1 MKFNWKVVLLFVLIL
16 ALIVPVYS
24 KAVETGKELPK
35 SPELQDD
42 KSSTLKNVNTP
53 KNLKASPL
61 TIPANSTIADLFPDE
76 GMAKTVANQLGRTEN
91 NNFQTPTKTD
101 WKVDDVVTEVELN
114 KMWYLTSVATIGSIE
129 GIQYL
134 PNLYNVQLQFDD
146 QCKDLSPF
154 LKAPNGY
161 PQLYRL
167 NINNGN
173 ISDISPLTELSAP
186 TLKYIDLAGNNISD
200 LSLFKKLPN
209 KLPSLEEISVERN
222 NISDVSPL
230 ADFASTKIKVFDLD
244 DNHIT
249 DLSSLTNNK
258 MPNLQR
264 LYVRSQSFYVETPVV
279 TSSKYEFSLQPSVF
293 GITKPVK
300 ITATN
305 PKATIDPITSKIT
318 YSAEVMAKR
327 PKYSSNR
334 VSGVSGVTYSWDEDI
349 PFNGSNNLVEYNGT
363 FYKPLTYVEPP
374 QVVSYNS
381 GLTYELGTPLTEQQF
396 LNDLNVITDQPTTIT
411 TNFDKVLKD
420 VNSVGFYPVTI
431 KASNIEGNTEFTTS
445 VLIKYKP
452 PVITADAE
460 YTYLVGDKVNATQFR
475 ADVNATL
482 TGEGTLRDDFI
493 YKVRLNT
500 AGDYVVTLSSPK
512 SGYYKQDAIPVTVI
526 VHVKE
531 LLELQIPDEFR
542 MDIDANADSVPISDK
557 KQTLTCY
564 GSSGKAEL
572 EVIDRRTVRQGWTI
586 TGAMTPFTNSGGDI
600 LQTSLKYQSKSP
612 SSSPIYLNTTNQPI
626 EKKQSAVTD
635 PKYDSTIV
643 NLEDS
648 LSMEI
653 EPNDALVNDSYESKI
668 TWTLEDAPRP

>member
-76 GMAKTVANQLGRTEN
+76 GMAKTIANQLARVEN

-114 KMWYLTSVATIGSIE
+114 KIVFLTSVATIGSIE

-134 PNLYNVQLQFDD
+134 PNLYDVRLQFDK

-161 PQLYRL
+161 SQLYRL

-186 TLKYIDLAGNNISD
+186 TLNDIDLGGNNISD
-200 LSLFKKLPN
+200 LSLFPKLPN
-209 KLPSLEEISVERN
+209 KLPNLEEISLERN

-230 ADFASTKIKVFDLD
+230 AKFASTKIKIFNLD
-244 DNHIT
+244 ENHIT

-264 LYVRSQSFYVETPVV
+264 LYVRYQTLDMEPVV
-279 TSSKYEFSLQPSVF
+279 TSSKYEFSIQPSIF
-293 GITKPVK
+293 GTTKPVK
-300 ITATN
+300 ITATK

-318 YSAEVMAKR
+318 YSAEEMAKK
-327 PKYSSNR
+327 PFYYSPLFP
-334 VSGVSGVTYSWDEDI
+334 GVTYSWDENF
-349 PFNGSNNLVEYNGT
+349 PLNGSNSLVDFRGT
-363 FYKPLTYVEPP
+363 ITQPLTYIEPP

-381 GLTYELGTPLTEQQF
+381 GLTYEIGTSLTEQQF
-396 LNDLNVITDQPTTIT
+396 LNDVNLITDQPTTIT
-411 TNFDKVLKD
+411 SDFDVKLK
-420 VNSVGFYPVTI
+420 NLNTVGIYWVAV
-431 KASNIEGNTEFTTS
+431 KASNIEGNAEANIMVT
-445 VLIKYKP
+445 IKYKP

-500 AGDYVVTLSSPK
+500 AGDYVVTLTSPK
-512 SGYYKQDAIPVTVI
+512 SGYYEQDAIPVTVI

-542 MDIDANADSVPISDK
+542 MDIDTNADSVPISDK
-557 KQTLTCY
+557 KQTLKCY

-635 PKYDSTIV
+635 PKYDSTV
-643 NLEDS
+643 FNLEDS

>member
-16 ALIVPVYS
+16 AFIVPVYS
-24 KAVETGKELPK
+24 KAVETGKEVPK
-35 SPELQDD
+35 SPELLDD

-114 KMWYLTSVATIGSIE
+114 RMWYLTSVASIGSIE

-134 PNLYNVQLQFDD
+134 PNLYDVRLQFDN

-161 PQLYRL
+161 SQLYRL

-186 TLKYIDLAGNNISD
+186 TLNDIDLGGNNISD
-200 LSLFKKLPN
+200 LSLFPKLPN
-209 KLPSLEEISVERN
+209 KFPNLEEISLERN

-230 ADFASTKIKVFDLD
+230 AKFASTKIKIFNLD
-244 DNHIT
+244 ENHIT

-264 LYVRSQSFYVETPVV
+264 LYVRYQTLDMEPVV
-279 TSSKYEFSLQPSVF
+279 TSSKYEFSIQPSIF
-293 GITKPVK
+293 GTTKPVK
-300 ITATN
+300 ITATK

-318 YSAEVMAKR
+318 YSAEEMAKK
-327 PKYSSNR
+327 PFYYSPLFP
-334 VSGVSGVTYSWDEDI
+334 GVTYSWDENF
-349 PFNGSNNLVEYNGT
+349 PLNGSNSLVDFRGT
-363 FYKPLTYVEPP
+363 ITQPLTYIEPP

-381 GLTYELGTPLTEQQF
+381 GLTYEIGTSLTEQQF
-396 LNDLNVITDQPTTIT
+396 LSDVNLITDQPTTIT
-411 TNFDKVLKD
+411 SDFDVKLKNLNTAGIYW
-420 VNSVGFYPVTI
+420 VAV
-431 KASNIEGNTEFTTS
+431 KASNIEGNAEANIMVT
-445 VLIKYKP
+445 IKYKP

-500 AGDYVVTLSSPK
+500 AGDYVVTLTSPK
-512 SGYYKQDAIPVTVI
+512 SGYYEQDAIPATVI

-557 KQTLTCY
+557 KQTLKCY

-648 LSMEI
+648 LSIEI

>member
-24 KAVETGKELPK
+24 KAVETGKEVPK
-35 SPELQDD
+35 SPELLDD

-114 KMWYLTSVATIGSIE
+114 RMWYLTSVATIGSIE

-134 PNLYNVQLQFDD
+134 PNLYDVRLQFDK

-161 PQLYRL
+161 SQLYRL

-186 TLKYIDLAGNNISD
+186 TLNDIDLGGNNISD
-200 LSLFKKLPN
+200 LSLFPKLPN
-209 KLPSLEEISVERN
+209 KFPNLEEISLERN

-230 ADFASTKIKVFDLD
+230 AKFASTKIKIFNLD
-244 DNHIT
+244 ENHIT

-264 LYVRSQSFYVETPVV
+264 LYVRYQTLDMEPVV
-279 TSSKYEFSLQPSVF
+279 TSSKYEFSIQPSIF
-293 GITKPVK
+293 GTTKPVK
-300 ITATN
+300 ITATK

-318 YSAEVMAKR
+318 YSAEEMAKK
-327 PKYSSNR
+327 PFYYSPLFP
-334 VSGVSGVTYSWDEDI
+334 GVTYSWDENF
-349 PFNGSNNLVEYNGT
+349 PLNGSNSLVDFRGT
-363 FYKPLTYVEPP
+363 ITQPLTYIEPP

-381 GLTYELGTPLTEQQF
+381 GLTYEIGTSLTEQQF
-396 LNDLNVITDQPTTIT
+396 LNDVNLITDQPTTIT
-411 TNFDKVLKD
+411 SDFDVKLK
-420 VNSVGFYPVTI
+420 NLNTVGIYWVAV
-431 KASNIEGNTEFTTS
+431 KASNIEGNAEANIMVT
-445 VLIKYKP
+445 IKYKP

-500 AGDYVVTLSSPK
+500 AGDYVVTLTSPK
-512 SGYYKQDAIPVTVI
+512 NGYYEQDAIPVTVI

-557 KQTLTCY
+557 KQTLKCY

-635 PKYDSTIV
+635 PKYDSTV
-643 NLEDS
+643 FNLEDS

-668 TWTLEDAPRP
+668 TWILEDAPRP

>member
-16 ALIVPVYS
+16 AFIVPVYS
-24 KAVETGKELPK
+24 KAVETGKEVPK
-35 SPELQDD
+35 SPELLDD

-114 KMWYLTSVATIGSIE
+114 RMWYLTSVATIGSIE

-134 PNLYNVQLQFDD
+134 PNLYDVRLQFDK

-161 PQLYRL
+161 SQLYRL

-186 TLKYIDLAGNNISD
+186 TLNDIDLGGNNISD
-200 LSLFKKLPN
+200 LSLFPKLPN
-209 KLPSLEEISVERN
+209 KFPNLEEISLERN

-230 ADFASTKIKVFDLD
+230 AKFASTKIKIFNLD
-244 DNHIT
+244 ENHIT

-264 LYVRSQSFYVETPVV
+264 LYVRYQTLDMEPVV
-279 TSSKYEFSLQPSVF
+279 TSSKYEFSIQPSIF
-293 GITKPVK
+293 GTTKPVK
-300 ITATN
+300 ITATK

-318 YSAEVMAKR
+318 YSAEEMAKK
-327 PKYSSNR
+327 PFYYSPLFP
-334 VSGVSGVTYSWDEDI
+334 GVTYSWDENF
-349 PFNGSNNLVEYNGT
+349 PLNGSNSLVDFRGT
-363 FYKPLTYVEPP
+363 ITQPLTYIEPP

-381 GLTYELGTPLTEQQF
+381 GLTYEIGTSLTEQQF
-396 LNDLNVITDQPTTIT
+396 LNDVNLITDQPTTIT
-411 TNFDKVLKD
+411 SDFDVKLK
-420 VNSVGFYPVTI
+420 NLNTVGIYWVAV
-431 KASNIEGNTEFTTS
+431 KASNIEGNAEANIMVT
-445 VLIKYKP
+445 IKYKP

-500 AGDYVVTLSSPK
+500 AGDYVVTLTSPK
-512 SGYYKQDAIPVTVI
+512 SGYYEQDAIPVTVI

-557 KQTLTCY
+557 KQTLKCY

-600 LQTSLKYQSKSP
+600 LQTSLKYQSKSS

-635 PKYDSTIV
+635 PKYDSTV
-643 NLEDS
+643 FNLEDS

>member
-114 KMWYLTSVATIGSIE
+114 RMWYLTSVATIGSIE

-134 PNLYNVQLQFDD
+134 PNPYDVRLQFDK

-161 PQLYRL
+161 SQLYRL

-186 TLKYIDLAGNNISD
+186 TLNDIDLGGNNISD
-200 LSLFKKLPN
+200 LSLFPKLPN
-209 KLPSLEEISVERN
+209 KFPNLEEISLERN

-230 ADFASTKIKVFDLD
+230 AKFASTKIKIFNLD
-244 DNHIT
+244 ENHIT

-264 LYVRSQSFYVETPVV
+264 LYVRYQTLDMEPVV
-279 TSSKYEFSLQPSVF
+279 TSSKYEFSIQPSIF
-293 GITKPVK
+293 GTTKPVK
-300 ITATN
+300 ITATK

-318 YSAEVMAKR
+318 YSAEEMAKK
-327 PKYSSNR
+327 PFYYSPLFP
-334 VSGVSGVTYSWDEDI
+334 GVTYSWDENF
-349 PFNGSNNLVEYNGT
+349 PLNGSNSLVDFRGT
-363 FYKPLTYVEPP
+363 ITQPLTYIEPP

-381 GLTYELGTPLTEQQF
+381 GLTYEIGTSLTEQQF
-396 LNDLNVITDQPTTIT
+396 LNDVNLITDQPTTIT
-411 TNFDKVLKD
+411 SDFDVKLK
-420 VNSVGFYPVTI
+420 NLNTVGIYWVAV
-431 KASNIEGNTEFTTS
+431 KASNIEGNAEANIMVT
-445 VLIKYKP
+445 IKYKP

-500 AGDYVVTLSSPK
+500 AGDYVVTLTSPK
-512 SGYYKQDAIPVTVI
+512 SGYYEQDAIPVTVI

-557 KQTLTCY
+557 KQTLKCY
-564 GSSGKAEL
+564 GSSEKAEL

-586 TGAMTPFTNSGGDI
+586 TGAMTPFTNSGGDV
-600 LQTSLKYQSKSP
+600 LQTSLKYQSKAP

-635 PKYDSTIV
+635 PKYDSTV
-643 NLEDS
+643 FNLEDS

>member
-114 KMWYLTSVATIGSIE
+114 RMWYLTSVATIGSIE

-134 PNLYNVQLQFDD
+134 PNLYDVRLQFDN

-167 NINNGN
+167 QINNGN

-186 TLKYIDLAGNNISD
+186 TLTKIDLAGNNISD
-200 LSLFKKLPN
+200 LSLFQKLPN
-209 KLPSLEEISVERN
+209 KFPNLEEISLERN

-230 ADFASTKIKVFDLD
+230 AKFASTKIKIFNLD
-244 DNHIT
+244 ENHIT

-264 LYVRSQSFYVETPVV
+264 LYVRYQTLDMEPVV
-279 TSSKYEFSLQPSVF
+279 TSSKYEFSIQPSIF
-293 GITKPVK
+293 GTTKPVK
-300 ITATN
+300 ITATK

-318 YSAEVMAKR
+318 YSAEEMAKK
-327 PKYSSNR
+327 PFYYSPLFP
-334 VSGVSGVTYSWDEDI
+334 GVTYSWDENF
-349 PFNGSNNLVEYNGT
+349 PLNGSNSLVDFRGT
-363 FYKPLTYVEPP
+363 ITQPLTYIEPP

-381 GLTYELGTPLTEQQF
+381 GLTYEIGTSLTEQQF
-396 LNDLNVITDQPTTIT
+396 LNDVNLITDQPTTIT
-411 TNFDKVLKD
+411 SDFDVKLK
-420 VNSVGFYPVTI
+420 NLNTVGIYWVAV
-431 KASNIEGNTEFTTS
+431 KASNIEGNAEANIMVT
-445 VLIKYKP
+445 IKYKP

-500 AGDYVVTLSSPK
+500 AGDYVVTLTSPK
-512 SGYYKQDAIPVTVI
+512 SGYYEQDAIPVTVI

-557 KQTLTCY
+557 KQTLKCY

>member
-16 ALIVPVYS
+16 AFIVPVYS
-24 KAVETGKELPK
+24 KAVETGKEVAK
-35 SPELQDD
+35 SPELLDD

-114 KMWYLTSVATIGSIE
+114 RMWYLTSVATIGSIE

-134 PNLYNVQLQFDD
+134 PNLYDVRLQFDK

-161 PQLYRL
+161 SQLYRL

-186 TLKYIDLAGNNISD
+186 TLNDIELGGNNISD
-200 LSLFKKLPN
+200 LSLFPKLPN
-209 KLPSLEEISVERN
+209 KFPNLEEISLERN

-230 ADFASTKIKVFDLD
+230 AKFASTKIKIFNLD
-244 DNHIT
+244 ENHIT

-264 LYVRSQSFYVETPVV
+264 LYVRYQTLDMEPVV
-279 TSSKYEFSLQPSVF
+279 TSSKYEFSIQPSIF
-293 GITKPVK
+293 GTTKPVK
-300 ITATN
+300 ITATK

-318 YSAEVMAKR
+318 YSAEEMAKK
-327 PKYSSNR
+327 PFYYSPLFP
-334 VSGVSGVTYSWDEDI
+334 GVTYSWDENF
-349 PFNGSNNLVEYNGT
+349 PLNGSNSLVDFRGT
-363 FYKPLTYVEPP
+363 ITQPLTYIEPP

-381 GLTYELGTPLTEQQF
+381 GLTYEIGTSLTEQQF
-396 LNDLNVITDQPTTIT
+396 LNDVNLITDQPTTIT
-411 TNFDKVLKD
+411 SDFDVKLK
-420 VNSVGFYPVTI
+420 NLNTVGIYWVAV
-431 KASNIEGNTEFTTS
+431 KASNIEGNAEANIMVT
-445 VLIKYKP
+445 IKYKP

-500 AGDYVVTLSSPK
+500 AGDYVVTLTSPK
-512 SGYYKQDAIPVTVI
+512 SGYYEQDAIPVTVI

-557 KQTLTCY
+557 KQTLKCY

-635 PKYDSTIV
+635 PKYDSTV
-643 NLEDS
+643 FNLEDS

>member
-1 MKFNWKVVLLFVLIL
+1 
-16 ALIVPVYS
+16 
-24 KAVETGKELPK
+24 
-35 SPELQDD
+35 
-42 KSSTLKNVNTP
+42 
-53 KNLKASPL
+53 
-61 TIPANSTIADLFPDE
+61 
-76 GMAKTVANQLGRTEN
+76 AKTVANQLGRTEN

-114 KMWYLTSVATIGSIE
+114 RMWYLTSVATIGSIE

-134 PNLYNVQLQFDD
+134 PNLYDVRLQFDK

-161 PQLYRL
+161 SQLYRL

-186 TLKYIDLAGNNISD
+186 TLNDIDLGGNNISD
-200 LSLFKKLPN
+200 LSLFPKLPN
-209 KLPSLEEISVERN
+209 KFPNLEEISLERN

-230 ADFASTKIKVFDLD
+230 AKFASTKIKIFNLD
-244 DNHIT
+244 ENHIT

-264 LYVRSQSFYVETPVV
+264 LYVRYQTLDMEPVV
-279 TSSKYEFSLQPSVF
+279 TSSKYEFSIQPSIF
-293 GITKPVK
+293 GTTKPVK
-300 ITATN
+300 ITATK

-318 YSAEVMAKR
+318 YSAEEMAKK
-327 PKYSSNR
+327 PFYYSPLFP
-334 VSGVSGVTYSWDEDI
+334 GVTYSWDENF
-349 PFNGSNNLVEYNGT
+349 PLNGSNSLVDFRGT
-363 FYKPLTYVEPP
+363 ITQPLTYIEPP

-381 GLTYELGTPLTEQQF
+381 GLTYEIGTSLTEQQF
-396 LNDLNVITDQPTTIT
+396 LNDVNLITDQPTTIT
-411 TNFDKVLKD
+411 SDFDVKLK
-420 VNSVGFYPVTI
+420 NLNTVGIYWVAV
-431 KASNIEGNTEFTTS
+431 KASNIEGNAEANIMVT
-445 VLIKYKP
+445 IKYKP

-500 AGDYVVTLSSPK
+500 AGDYVVTLTSPK
-512 SGYYKQDAIPVTVI
+512 SGYYEQDAIPVTVI

-557 KQTLTCY
+557 KQTLKCY

-635 PKYDSTIV
+635 PKYDSTV
-643 NLEDS
+643 FNLEDS

-653 EPNDALVNDSYESKI
+653 EPNDALVNDSYESEI

>member
-16 ALIVPVYS
+16 AFIVPVYS
-24 KAVETGKELPK
+24 KAVETGKEVPK
-35 SPELQDD
+35 SPELLDD

-76 GMAKTVANQLGRTEN
+76 GMAKTIANQLGRTEN

-114 KMWYLTSVATIGSIE
+114 RMWYLTSVATIGSIE

-134 PNLYNVQLQFDD
+134 PNLYDVRLQFDK

-161 PQLYRL
+161 SQLYRL

-186 TLKYIDLAGNNISD
+186 TLNDIDLGGNNISD
-200 LSLFKKLPN
+200 LSLFPKLPN
-209 KLPSLEEISVERN
+209 KFPNLEEISLERN

-230 ADFASTKIKVFDLD
+230 AKFASTKIKIFNLD
-244 DNHIT
+244 ENHIT

-264 LYVRSQSFYVETPVV
+264 LYVRYQTLDMEPVV
-279 TSSKYEFSLQPSVF
+279 TSSKYEFSIQPSIF
-293 GITKPVK
+293 GTTKPVK
-300 ITATN
+300 ITATK
-305 PKATIDPITSKIT
+305 PKSTIDPITSKIT
-318 YSAEVMAKR
+318 YSAEEMAKK
-327 PKYSSNR
+327 PFYYTPLFP
-334 VSGVSGVTYSWDEDI
+334 GVTYSWDENF
-349 PFNGSNNLVEYNGT
+349 PLNGSNSLVDFRGT
-363 FYKPLTYVEPP
+363 ITQPLTYIEPP

-381 GLTYELGTPLTEQQF
+381 GLTYEIGTSLTEQQF
-396 LNDLNVITDQPTTIT
+396 LNDVNLITDQPTTIT
-411 TNFDKVLKD
+411 SDFDVKLK
-420 VNSVGFYPVTI
+420 NLNTVGIYWVAV
-431 KASNIEGNTEFTTS
+431 KASNIEGNAEANIMVT
-445 VLIKYKP
+445 IKYKP

-500 AGDYVVTLSSPK
+500 AGDYVVTLTSPK
-512 SGYYKQDAIPVTVI
+512 SGYYEQDAIPVTVI

-557 KQTLTCY
+557 KQTLKCY

-635 PKYDSTIV
+635 PKYDSTV
-643 NLEDS
+643 FNLEDS

>member
-24 KAVETGKELPK
+24 KAVETGKEVPK
-35 SPELQDD
+35 SPELLDD

-76 GMAKTVANQLGRTEN
+76 GMAKTVSNQLGRTEN

-114 KMWYLTSVATIGSIE
+114 RMWYLTSVASIGSIE

-134 PNLYNVQLQFDD
+134 PNLYDVRLQFDNK
-146 QCKDLSPF
+146 CKDLSPF

-161 PQLYRL
+161 SQLYRL

-186 TLKYIDLAGNNISD
+186 TLNDIDLGGNNISD
-200 LSLFKKLPN
+200 LSLFPKLPN
-209 KLPSLEEISVERN
+209 KFPNLEEISLERN

-230 ADFASTKIKVFDLD
+230 AKFASTKIKIFNLD
-244 DNHIT
+244 ENHIT

-264 LYVRSQSFYVETPVV
+264 LYVRYQTLDMEPVV
-279 TSSKYEFSLQPSVF
+279 TSSKYEFSIQPSIF
-293 GITKPVK
+293 GTTKPVK
-300 ITATN
+300 ITATK

-318 YSAEVMAKR
+318 YSAEEMAKK
-327 PKYSSNR
+327 PFYYSPLFP
-334 VSGVSGVTYSWDEDI
+334 GVTYSWDENF
-349 PFNGSNNLVEYNGT
+349 PLNGSNSLVDFRGT
-363 FYKPLTYVEPP
+363 ITQPLTYIEPP

-381 GLTYELGTPLTEQQF
+381 GLTYEIGTSLTEQQF
-396 LNDLNVITDQPTTIT
+396 LNDVNLITDQPTTIT
-411 TNFDKVLKD
+411 SDFDVKLK
-420 VNSVGFYPVTI
+420 NLNTVGIYWVAV
-431 KASNIEGNTEFTTS
+431 KASNIEGNAEANIMVT
-445 VLIKYKP
+445 IKYKP

-500 AGDYVVTLSSPK
+500 AGDYVVTLTSPK
-512 SGYYKQDAIPVTVI
+512 SGYYEQDAIPVTVI

-557 KQTLTCY
+557 KQTLKCY

>member
-114 KMWYLTSVATIGSIE
+114 RMWYLTSVATIGSIE

-134 PNLYNVQLQFDD
+134 PNLYDVRLQFDN

-161 PQLYRL
+161 SQLYRL
-167 NINNGN
+167 AINNGN

-186 TLKYIDLAGNNISD
+186 TLNYIDLGGNNISD
-200 LSLFKKLPN
+200 LSLFPKLPN
-209 KLPSLEEISVERN
+209 KLPNLEEISLERN

-230 ADFASTKIKVFDLD
+230 ADFASTKIKVFNLD
-244 DNHIT
+244 ENHIT

-264 LYVRSQSFYVETPVV
+264 LYVRYQTLDMEPVV
-279 TSSKYEFSLQPSVF
+279 TSSKYEFSIQPSIF
-293 GITKPVK
+293 GTTKPVK
-300 ITATN
+300 ITATK

-318 YSAEVMAKR
+318 YSAEEMAKK
-327 PKYSSNR
+327 PFYYSPLFP
-334 VSGVSGVTYSWDEDI
+334 GVTYSWDENF
-349 PFNGSNNLVEYNGT
+349 PLNGSNSLVDFRGT
-363 FYKPLTYVEPP
+363 ITQPLTYIEPP

-381 GLTYELGTPLTEQQF
+381 GLTYEIGTSLTEQQF
-396 LNDLNVITDQPTTIT
+396 LNDVNLITDQPTTIT
-411 TNFDKVLKD
+411 SDFDVKLK
-420 VNSVGFYPVTI
+420 NLNTVGIYWVAV
-431 KASNIEGNTEFTTS
+431 KASNIEGNAEANIMVT
-445 VLIKYKP
+445 IKYKP

-500 AGDYVVTLSSPK
+500 AGDYVVTLTSPK
-512 SGYYKQDAIPVTVI
+512 SGYYEQDAIPVTVI

-557 KQTLTCY
+557 KQTLKCY

-635 PKYDSTIV
+635 PKYDSTV
-643 NLEDS
+643 FNLEDS

>member
-16 ALIVPVYS
+16 AFIVPVYS
-24 KAVETGKELPK
+24 KAVETGKEVPK
-35 SPELQDD
+35 SPELLDD

-114 KMWYLTSVATIGSIE
+114 RMWYLTSVASIGSIE

-134 PNLYNVQLQFDD
+134 PNLYDVRLQFDNK
-146 QCKDLSPF
+146 CKDLSPF

-161 PQLYRL
+161 SQLYRL

-186 TLKYIDLAGNNISD
+186 TLNDIDLGGNNISD
-200 LSLFKKLPN
+200 LSLFPKLPN
-209 KLPSLEEISVERN
+209 KFPNLEEISLERN

-230 ADFASTKIKVFDLD
+230 AKFASTKIKIFNLD
-244 DNHIT
+244 ENHIT
-249 DLSSLTNNK
+249 DLSRLTNNK

-264 LYVRSQSFYVETPVV
+264 LYVRYQTLDMEPVV
-279 TSSKYEFSLQPSVF
+279 TSSKYEFSIQPSIF
-293 GITKPVK
+293 GTTKPVK
-300 ITATN
+300 ITATK

-318 YSAEVMAKR
+318 YSAEEMAKK
-327 PKYSSNR
+327 PFYYSPLFP
-334 VSGVSGVTYSWDEDI
+334 GVTYSWDENF
-349 PFNGSNNLVEYNGT
+349 PLNGSNSLVDFRGT
-363 FYKPLTYVEPP
+363 ITQPLTYIEPP

-381 GLTYELGTPLTEQQF
+381 GLTYEIGTSLTEQQF
-396 LNDLNVITDQPTTIT
+396 LNDVNLITDQPTTIT
-411 TNFDKVLKD
+411 SDFDVKLKNLNTAGIYW
-420 VNSVGFYPVTI
+420 VAV
-431 KASNIEGNTEFTTS
+431 KASNIEGNAEANIM

-500 AGDYVVTLSSPK
+500 AGDYVVTLTSPK
-512 SGYYKQDAIPVTVI
+512 SGYYEQNALPVTVI

-557 KQTLTCY
+557 KQTLKCY

>member
-16 ALIVPVYS
+16 AFIVPVYS
-24 KAVETGKELPK
+24 KAVETGKEVAK
-35 SPELQDD
+35 SPELLDD

-114 KMWYLTSVATIGSIE
+114 RMWYLTSVATIGSIE

-134 PNLYNVQLQFDD
+134 PNLYDVRLQFDK

-161 PQLYRL
+161 SQLYRL

-186 TLKYIDLAGNNISD
+186 TLNDIDLGGNNISD
-200 LSLFKKLPN
+200 LSLFPKLPN
-209 KLPSLEEISVERN
+209 KFPNLEEISLERN

-230 ADFASTKIKVFDLD
+230 AKFASTKIKIFNLD
-244 DNHIT
+244 ENHIT

-264 LYVRSQSFYVETPVV
+264 LYVRYQTLDMEPVV
-279 TSSKYEFSLQPSVF
+279 TSSKYEFSIQPSIF
-293 GITKPVK
+293 GTTKPVK
-300 ITATN
+300 ITATK

-318 YSAEVMAKR
+318 YSAEEMAKK
-327 PKYSSNR
+327 PFYYSPLFP
-334 VSGVSGVTYSWDEDI
+334 GVTYSWDENF
-349 PFNGSNNLVEYNGT
+349 PLNGSNSLVDFRGT
-363 FYKPLTYVEPP
+363 ITQPLTYIEPP

-381 GLTYELGTPLTEQQF
+381 GLTYEIGTSLTEQQF
-396 LNDLNVITDQPTTIT
+396 LNDVNLITDQPTTIT
-411 TNFDKVLKD
+411 SDFDVKLK
-420 VNSVGFYPVTI
+420 NLNTVGIYWVAV
-431 KASNIEGNTEFTTS
+431 KASNIEGNAEANIMVT
-445 VLIKYKP
+445 IKYKP

-500 AGDYVVTLSSPK
+500 AGDYVVTLTSPK
-512 SGYYKQDAIPVTVI
+512 SGYYEQDAIPVTVI

-557 KQTLTCY
+557 KQTLKCY

-635 PKYDSTIV
+635 PKYDSTV
-643 NLEDS
+643 FNLEDS

-653 EPNDALVNDSYESKI
+653 EPNDALVNDSYESEI

>member
-1 MKFNWKVVLLFVLIL
+1 MKINWKIVLLFVLIL
-16 ALIVPVYS
+16 ALIAPVYS
-24 KAVETGKELPK
+24 RAMETEKELPK
-35 SPELQDD
+35 SSELLDD
-42 KSSTLKNVNTP
+42 AKKKAPTLKSVNAP

-76 GMAKTVANQLGRTEN
+76 GMAKTIANQLARVEN

-114 KMWYLTSVATIGSIE
+114 KIVFLTSVATIGSIE

-134 PNLYNVQLQFDD
+134 PNLYDVRLYSNK

-161 PQLYRL
+161 SQLYRL
-167 NINNGN
+167 AINNGN
-173 ISDISPLTELSAP
+173 ISDISPLTELSTP
-186 TLKYIDLAGNNISD
+186 TLKYIDLGGNNISD
-200 LSLFKKLPN
+200 LSLFPKLPN
-209 KLPSLEEISVERN
+209 KLPNLEEISLERN

-230 ADFASTKIKVFDLD
+230 AKFASTKIKIFNLD
-244 DNHIT
+244 ENHIT

-264 LYVRSQSFYVETPVV
+264 LYVRYETVDMEPVV
-279 TSSKYEFSLQPSVF
+279 TSSKYEFSIQPSIF
-293 GITKPVK
+293 GTTKPVK
-300 ITATN
+300 ITATS

-318 YSAEVMAKR
+318 YSAEEMAKK
-327 PKYSSNR
+327 PFYYSPLSP
-334 VSGVSGVTYSWDEDI
+334 GVTYSWDEAF
-349 PFNGSNNLVEYNGT
+349 PLNGSNSIVDYRGKI
-363 FYKPLTYVEPP
+363 FQPLTYIGPP

-381 GLTYELGTPLTEQQF
+381 GLTYEIGTSLTEQQF
-396 LNDLNVITDQPTTIT
+396 LNDVNLITDQPTTIT
-411 TNFDKVLKD
+411 SDFDVKLK
-420 VNSVGFYPVTI
+420 NLNTVGIYWVAV
-431 KASNIEGNTEFTTS
+431 KASNIEGNAEANIMVT
-445 VLIKYKP
+445 IKYKP

-512 SGYYKQDAIPVTVI
+512 SGYYEQDAVPITVI

-557 KQTLTCY
+557 KQTLKCY

-648 LSMEI
+648 LTMEI

>member
-1 MKFNWKVVLLFVLIL
+1 KVVLLFVLIL

-114 KMWYLTSVATIGSIE
+114 KIVFLTSVATIGSIE

-134 PNLYNVQLQFDD
+134 PNLYDVRLQFDK

-161 PQLYRL
+161 SQLYRL

-186 TLKYIDLAGNNISD
+186 TLNDIDLGGNNISD
-200 LSLFKKLPN
+200 LSLFPKLPN
-209 KLPSLEEISVERN
+209 KFPNLEEISLERN

-230 ADFASTKIKVFDLD
+230 AKFASTKIKIFNLD
-244 DNHIT
+244 ENHIT

-264 LYVRSQSFYVETPVV
+264 LYVRYQTLDMEPVV
-279 TSSKYEFSLQPSVF
+279 TSSKYEFSIQPSIF
-293 GITKPVK
+293 GTTKPVK
-300 ITATN
+300 ITATK

-318 YSAEVMAKR
+318 YSAEEMAKK
-327 PKYSSNR
+327 PFYYSPLFP
-334 VSGVSGVTYSWDEDI
+334 GVTYSWDENF
-349 PFNGSNNLVEYNGT
+349 PLNGSNSLVDFRGT
-363 FYKPLTYVEPP
+363 ITQPLIYIEPP

-381 GLTYELGTPLTEQQF
+381 GLTYEIGTSLTEQQF
-396 LNDLNVITDQPTTIT
+396 LNDVNLITDQPTTIT
-411 TNFDKVLKD
+411 SDFDVKLK
-420 VNSVGFYPVTI
+420 NLNTVGIYWVAV
-431 KASNIEGNTEFTTS
+431 KASNIEGNAEANIMVT
-445 VLIKYKP
+445 IKYKP

-500 AGDYVVTLSSPK
+500 AGDYVVTLTSPK
-512 SGYYKQDAIPVTVI
+512 SGYYEQDAIPVTVI

-542 MDIDANADSVPISDK
+542 MDINANADSVPISDK
-557 KQTLTCY
+557 KQTLKCY

-635 PKYDSTIV
+635 PKYDSTV
-643 NLEDS
+643 FNLEDS

>member
-16 ALIVPVYS
+16 AFIVPVYS
-24 KAVETGKELPK
+24 KAVETGKEVPK
-35 SPELQDD
+35 SPELLDD

-76 GMAKTVANQLGRTEN
+76 GMAKTIANQLARVEN

-114 KMWYLTSVATIGSIE
+114 KIVFLTSVATIGSIE

-134 PNLYNVQLQFDD
+134 PNLYDVRLQFDN

-161 PQLYRL
+161 SQLYRL

-186 TLKYIDLAGNNISD
+186 TLNDIDLGGNNISD
-200 LSLFKKLPN
+200 LSLFPKLPN
-209 KLPSLEEISVERN
+209 KFPNLEEISLERN

-230 ADFASTKIKVFDLD
+230 AKFASTKIKIFNLD
-244 DNHIT
+244 ENHIT

-264 LYVRSQSFYVETPVV
+264 LYVRYQTLDMEPVV
-279 TSSKYEFSLQPSVF
+279 TSSKYEFSIQPSIF
-293 GITKPVK
+293 GTTKPVK
-300 ITATN
+300 ITATK

-318 YSAEVMAKR
+318 YSAEEMAKK
-327 PKYSSNR
+327 PFYYSPLFP
-334 VSGVSGVTYSWDEDI
+334 GVTYSWDENF
-349 PFNGSNNLVEYNGT
+349 PLNGSNSLVDFRGT
-363 FYKPLTYVEPP
+363 ITQPLTYIEPP

-381 GLTYELGTPLTEQQF
+381 GLTYEIGTSLTEQQF
-396 LNDLNVITDQPTTIT
+396 LNDVNLITDQPTTIT
-411 TNFDKVLKD
+411 SDFDVKLK
-420 VNSVGFYPVTI
+420 NLNTVGIYWVAV
-431 KASNIEGNTEFTTS
+431 KASNIEGNAEANIMVT
-445 VLIKYKP
+445 IKYKP

-500 AGDYVVTLSSPK
+500 AGDYVVTLTSPK
-512 SGYYKQDAIPVTVI
+512 SGYYEQDAIPVTVI

-542 MDIDANADSVPISDK
+542 MDIDANADSVPISNK
-557 KQTLTCY
+557 KQTLKCY

-572 EVIDRRTVRQGWTI
+572 EMIDRRTVRQGWTI
-586 TGAMTPFTNSGGDI
+586 TGAMTPFTNSGGDV
-600 LQTSLKYQSKSP
+600 LQTSLKYQSKAP

-635 PKYDSTIV
+635 PKYDSTV
-643 NLEDS
+643 FNLEDS

>member
-16 ALIVPVYS
+16 AFIVPVYS
-24 KAVETGKELPK
+24 KAVETGKEVPK
-35 SPELQDD
+35 SPELLDD

-114 KMWYLTSVATIGSIE
+114 RMWYLTSVASIGSIE

-134 PNLYNVQLQFDD
+134 PNLYDVRLQFDN

-161 PQLYRL
+161 SQLYRL

-186 TLKYIDLAGNNISD
+186 TLNDIDLGGNNISD
-200 LSLFKKLPN
+200 LSLFPKLPN
-209 KLPSLEEISVERN
+209 KFPNLEEISLERN

-230 ADFASTKIKVFDLD
+230 AKFASTKIKIFNLD
-244 DNHIT
+244 ENHIT

-264 LYVRSQSFYVETPVV
+264 LYVRYQTLDMEPVF
-279 TSSKYEFSLQPSVF
+279 TSSKYEFSIQPSIF
-293 GITKPVK
+293 GTTKPVK
-300 ITATN
+300 ITATK

-318 YSAEVMAKR
+318 YSAEEMAKK
-327 PKYSSNR
+327 PFYYSPLFP
-334 VSGVSGVTYSWDEDI
+334 GVTYSWDENF
-349 PFNGSNNLVEYNGT
+349 PLNGSNSLVDFRGT
-363 FYKPLTYVEPP
+363 ITQPLTYIEPP

-381 GLTYELGTPLTEQQF
+381 GLTYEIGTSLTEQQF
-396 LNDLNVITDQPTTIT
+396 LNDVNLITDQPTTIT
-411 TNFDKVLKD
+411 SDFDVKLK
-420 VNSVGFYPVTI
+420 NLNTVGIYWVAV
-431 KASNIEGNTEFTTS
+431 KASNIEGNAEANIMVT
-445 VLIKYKP
+445 IKYKP

-500 AGDYVVTLSSPK
+500 AGDYVVTLTSPK
-512 SGYYKQDAIPVTVI
+512 SGYYEQDAIPVTVI

-557 KQTLTCY
+557 KQTLKCY

>member
-16 ALIVPVYS
+16 AFIVPVYS
-24 KAVETGKELPK
+24 KAVETGKEVPK
-35 SPELQDD
+35 SPELLDD

-76 GMAKTVANQLGRTEN
+76 GMAKTIANQLARVEN

-114 KMWYLTSVATIGSIE
+114 KIVFLTSVATIGSIE

-134 PNLYNVQLQFDD
+134 PNLYDVRLQFDN

-161 PQLYRL
+161 SQLYRL

-186 TLKYIDLAGNNISD
+186 TLNDIDLGGNNISD
-200 LSLFKKLPN
+200 LSLFPKLPN
-209 KLPSLEEISVERN
+209 KFPNLEEISLERN

-230 ADFASTKIKVFDLD
+230 AKFASTKIKIFNLD
-244 DNHIT
+244 ENHIT

-264 LYVRSQSFYVETPVV
+264 LYVRYQTLDMEPVV
-279 TSSKYEFSLQPSVF
+279 TSSKYEFSIQPSIF
-293 GITKPVK
+293 GTTKPVK
-300 ITATN
+300 ITATK

-318 YSAEVMAKR
+318 YSAEEMAKK
-327 PKYSSNR
+327 PFYYSPLFP
-334 VSGVSGVTYSWDEDI
+334 GVTYSWDENF
-349 PFNGSNNLVEYNGT
+349 PLNGSNSLVDFRGT
-363 FYKPLTYVEPP
+363 ITQPLTYIEPP

-381 GLTYELGTPLTEQQF
+381 GLTYEIGTSLTEQQF
-396 LNDLNVITDQPTTIT
+396 LNDVNLITDQPTTIT
-411 TNFDKVLKD
+411 SDFDVKLK
-420 VNSVGFYPVTI
+420 NLNTVGIYWVAV
-431 KASNIEGNTEFTTS
+431 KASNIEGNAEANIMVT
-445 VLIKYKP
+445 IKYKP

-500 AGDYVVTLSSPK
+500 AGDYVVTLTSPK
-512 SGYYKQDAIPVTVI
+512 SGYYEQDAIPVTVI

-542 MDIDANADSVPISDK
+542 MDIDANADSVPISNK
-557 KQTLTCY
+557 KQTLKCY

-586 TGAMTPFTNSGGDI
+586 TGAMTPFTNSGGDV
-600 LQTSLKYQSKSP
+600 LQTSLKYQSKAP

-635 PKYDSTIV
+635 PKYDSTV
-643 NLEDS
+643 FNLEDS

>member
-24 KAVETGKELPK
+24 KAVETGKEVPK
-35 SPELQDD
+35 SPELLED

-114 KMWYLTSVATIGSIE
+114 RMWYLTSVASIGSIE

-134 PNLYNVQLQFDD
+134 PNLYDVRLQFDN

-161 PQLYRL
+161 SQLYRL

-186 TLKYIDLAGNNISD
+186 TLNDIDLGGNNISD
-200 LSLFKKLPN
+200 LSLFPKLPN
-209 KLPSLEEISVERN
+209 KFPNLEEISLERN

-230 ADFASTKIKVFDLD
+230 AKFASTKIKIFNLD
-244 DNHIT
+244 ENHIT

-264 LYVRSQSFYVETPVV
+264 LYVRYQTLDMEPVV
-279 TSSKYEFSLQPSVF
+279 TSSKYEFSIQPSIF
-293 GITKPVK
+293 GTTKPVK
-300 ITATN
+300 ITATK

-318 YSAEVMAKR
+318 YSAEEMAKK
-327 PKYSSNR
+327 PFYYSPLFP
-334 VSGVSGVTYSWDEDI
+334 GVTYSWDENF
-349 PFNGSNNLVEYNGT
+349 PLNGSNSLVDFRGT
-363 FYKPLTYVEPP
+363 ITQPLTYIEPP

-381 GLTYELGTPLTEQQF
+381 GLTYEIGTSLTEQQF
-396 LNDLNVITDQPTTIT
+396 LNDVNLITDQPTTIT
-411 TNFDKVLKD
+411 SDFDVKLK
-420 VNSVGFYPVTI
+420 NLNTVGIYWVAV
-431 KASNIEGNTEFTTS
+431 KASNIEGNAEANIMVT
-445 VLIKYKP
+445 IKYKP

-500 AGDYVVTLSSPK
+500 AGDYVVTLTSPK
-512 SGYYKQDAIPVTVI
+512 SGYYEQDAIPVTVI

-648 LSMEI
+648 LSIEI

>member
-16 ALIVPVYS
+16 AFIVPVYS
-24 KAVETGKELPK
+24 KAVETGKEVPK
-35 SPELQDD
+35 SPELLDD

-76 GMAKTVANQLGRTEN
+76 GMAKTIANQLGRTEN

-114 KMWYLTSVATIGSIE
+114 RMWYLTSVATIGSIE

-134 PNLYNVQLQFDD
+134 PNLYDVRLQFDK

-161 PQLYRL
+161 SQLYRL

-186 TLKYIDLAGNNISD
+186 TLNDIDLGGNNISD
-200 LSLFKKLPN
+200 LSLFPKLPN
-209 KLPSLEEISVERN
+209 KFPNLEEISLERN

-230 ADFASTKIKVFDLD
+230 AKFASTKIKIFNLD
-244 DNHIT
+244 ENHIT

-264 LYVRSQSFYVETPVV
+264 LYVRYQTLDMEPVV
-279 TSSKYEFSLQPSVF
+279 TSSKYEFSIQPSIF
-293 GITKPVK
+293 GTTKPVK
-300 ITATN
+300 ITATK

-318 YSAEVMAKR
+318 YSAEEMAKK
-327 PKYSSNR
+327 PFYYTPLFP
-334 VSGVSGVTYSWDEDI
+334 GVTYSWDENF
-349 PFNGSNNLVEYNGT
+349 PLNGSNSLVDFRGT
-363 FYKPLTYVEPP
+363 ITQPLTYIEPP

-381 GLTYELGTPLTEQQF
+381 GLTYEIGTSLTEQQF
-396 LNDLNVITDQPTTIT
+396 LNDVNLITDQPTTIT
-411 TNFDKVLKD
+411 SDFDVKLK
-420 VNSVGFYPVTI
+420 NLNTVGIYWVAV
-431 KASNIEGNTEFTTS
+431 KASNIEGNAEANIMVT
-445 VLIKYKP
+445 IKYKP

-500 AGDYVVTLSSPK
+500 AGDYVVTLTSPK
-512 SGYYKQDAIPVTVI
+512 SGYYEQDAIPVTVI

-531 LLELQIPDEFR
+531 LLKLQIPDEFR

-557 KQTLTCY
+557 KQTLKCY

-586 TGAMTPFTNSGGDI
+586 TGAMTPFTNSGGDV
-600 LQTSLKYQSKSP
+600 LQTSLKYQSKAP

-635 PKYDSTIV
+635 PKYDSTV
-643 NLEDS
+643 FNLEDS

>member
-114 KMWYLTSVATIGSIE
+114 RMWYLTSVATIGSIE

-134 PNLYNVQLQFDD
+134 PNLYDVRLQFDK

-161 PQLYRL
+161 SQLYRL

-186 TLKYIDLAGNNISD
+186 TLNDIDLGGNNISD
-200 LSLFKKLPN
+200 LSLFPKLPN
-209 KLPSLEEISVERN
+209 KFPNLEEISLERN

-230 ADFASTKIKVFDLD
+230 AKFASTKIKIFNLD
-244 DNHIT
+244 ENHIT

-264 LYVRSQSFYVETPVV
+264 LYVRYQTLDMEPVV
-279 TSSKYEFSLQPSVF
+279 TSSKYEFSIQPSIF
-293 GITKPVK
+293 GTTKPVK
-300 ITATN
+300 ITATK

-318 YSAEVMAKR
+318 YSAEEMAKK
-327 PKYSSNR
+327 PFYYSPLFP
-334 VSGVSGVTYSWDEDI
+334 GVTYSWDENF
-349 PFNGSNNLVEYNGT
+349 PLNGSNSLVDFRGT
-363 FYKPLTYVEPP
+363 ITQPLTYIEPP

-381 GLTYELGTPLTEQQF
+381 GLTYEIGTSLTEQQF
-396 LNDLNVITDQPTTIT
+396 LNDVNLITDQPTTIT
-411 TNFDKVLKD
+411 SDFDVKLK
-420 VNSVGFYPVTI
+420 NLNTVGIYWVAV
-431 KASNIEGNTEFTTS
+431 KASNIEGNAEANIMVT
-445 VLIKYKP
+445 IKYKP

-500 AGDYVVTLSSPK
+500 AGDYVVTLTSPK
-512 SGYYKQDAIPVTVI
+512 SGYYEQDAIPVTVI

-557 KQTLTCY
+557 KQTLKCY

>member
-16 ALIVPVYS
+16 AFIVPVYS
-24 KAVETGKELPK
+24 KAVETGKEVPK
-35 SPELQDD
+35 SPELLDD

-76 GMAKTVANQLGRTEN
+76 GMAKTIANQLGRTEN

-114 KMWYLTSVATIGSIE
+114 RMWYLTSVATIGSIE

-134 PNLYNVQLQFDD
+134 PNLYDVRLQFDK

-161 PQLYRL
+161 SQLYRL

-186 TLKYIDLAGNNISD
+186 TLNDIDLGGNNISD
-200 LSLFKKLPN
+200 LSLFPKLPN
-209 KLPSLEEISVERN
+209 KFPNLEEISLERN

-230 ADFASTKIKVFDLD
+230 AKFASTKIKIFNLD
-244 DNHIT
+244 ENHIT

-264 LYVRSQSFYVETPVV
+264 LYVRYQTLDMEPVV
-279 TSSKYEFSLQPSVF
+279 TSSKYEFSIQPSIF
-293 GITKPVK
+293 GTTKPVK
-300 ITATN
+300 ITATK

-318 YSAEVMAKR
+318 YSAEEMAKK
-327 PKYSSNR
+327 PFYYSPLFP
-334 VSGVSGVTYSWDEDI
+334 GVTYSWDENF
-349 PFNGSNNLVEYNGT
+349 PLNGSNSLVDFRGT
-363 FYKPLTYVEPP
+363 ITQPLTYIEPP

-381 GLTYELGTPLTEQQF
+381 GLTYEIGTSLTEQQF
-396 LNDLNVITDQPTTIT
+396 LNDVNLITDQPTTIT
-411 TNFDKVLKD
+411 SDFDVKLK
-420 VNSVGFYPVTI
+420 NLNTVGIYWVAV
-431 KASNIEGNTEFTTS
+431 KASNIEGNAEANIMVT
-445 VLIKYKP
+445 IKYKP

-500 AGDYVVTLSSPK
+500 AGDYVVTLTSPK
-512 SGYYKQDAIPVTVI
+512 SGYYEQDAIPVTVI

-557 KQTLTCY
+557 KQTLKCY

-586 TGAMTPFTNSGGDI
+586 TGAMTPFTNSGGDV
-600 LQTSLKYQSKSP
+600 LQTSLKYQSKAP

-635 PKYDSTIV
+635 PKYDSTV
-643 NLEDS
+643 FNLEDS

>member
-24 KAVETGKELPK
+24 KAVETGKEVPK
-35 SPELQDD
+35 SPELLDD

-114 KMWYLTSVATIGSIE
+114 RMWYLTSVASIGSIE

-134 PNLYNVQLQFDD
+134 PNLYDVRLQFDNK
-146 QCKDLSPF
+146 CKDLSPF

-161 PQLYRL
+161 SQLYRL

-186 TLKYIDLAGNNISD
+186 TLNDIDLGGNNISD
-200 LSLFKKLPN
+200 LSLFPKLPN
-209 KLPSLEEISVERN
+209 KFPNLEEISLERN

-230 ADFASTKIKVFDLD
+230 AKFASTKIKIFNLD
-244 DNHIT
+244 ENHIT

-264 LYVRSQSFYVETPVV
+264 LYVRYQTLDMEPVV
-279 TSSKYEFSLQPSVF
+279 TSSKYEFSIQPSIF
-293 GITKPVK
+293 GTTKPVK
-300 ITATN
+300 ITATK

-318 YSAEVMAKR
+318 YSAEEMAKK
-327 PKYSSNR
+327 PFYYSPLFP
-334 VSGVSGVTYSWDEDI
+334 GVTYSWDENF
-349 PFNGSNNLVEYNGT
+349 PLNGSNSLVDFRGT
-363 FYKPLTYVEPP
+363 ITQPLTYIEPP

-381 GLTYELGTPLTEQQF
+381 GLTYEIGTSLTEQQF
-396 LNDLNVITDQPTTIT
+396 LNDVNLITDQPTTIT
-411 TNFDKVLKD
+411 SDFDVKLK
-420 VNSVGFYPVTI
+420 NLNTVGIYWVAV
-431 KASNIEGNTEFTTS
+431 KASNIEGNAEANIMVT
-445 VLIKYKP
+445 IKYKP

-500 AGDYVVTLSSPK
+500 AGDYVVTLTSPK
-512 SGYYKQDAIPVTVI
+512 SGYYEQDAIPITVI

-557 KQTLTCY
+557 KQTLKCY

>member
-16 ALIVPVYS
+16 AFIVPVYS
-24 KAVETGKELPK
+24 KAVETGKEVPK
-35 SPELQDD
+35 STELLDD

-114 KMWYLTSVATIGSIE
+114 RMWYLTSVATIGSIE

-134 PNLYNVQLQFDD
+134 PNLYDVRLQFDN

-161 PQLYRL
+161 SQLYRL

-186 TLKYIDLAGNNISD
+186 TLNDIDLGGNNISD
-200 LSLFKKLPN
+200 LSLFPKLPN
-209 KLPSLEEISVERN
+209 KFPNLEEISLERN

-230 ADFASTKIKVFDLD
+230 AKFASTKIKIFNLD
-244 DNHIT
+244 ENHIT

-264 LYVRSQSFYVETPVV
+264 LYVRYQTLDMEPVV
-279 TSSKYEFSLQPSVF
+279 TSSKYEFSIQPSIF
-293 GITKPVK
+293 GTTKPVK
-300 ITATN
+300 ITATK

-318 YSAEVMAKR
+318 YSAEEMAKK
-327 PKYSSNR
+327 PFYYSPLFP
-334 VSGVSGVTYSWDEDI
+334 GVTYSWDENF
-349 PFNGSNNLVEYNGT
+349 PLNGSNSLVDFRGT
-363 FYKPLTYVEPP
+363 ITQPLTYIEPP

-381 GLTYELGTPLTEQQF
+381 GLTYEIGTSLTEQQF
-396 LNDLNVITDQPTTIT
+396 LNDVNLITDQPTTIT
-411 TNFDKVLKD
+411 SDFDVKLK
-420 VNSVGFYPVTI
+420 NLNTVGIYWVAV
-431 KASNIEGNTEFTTS
+431 KASNIEGNAEANIMVT
-445 VLIKYKP
+445 IKYKP

-500 AGDYVVTLSSPK
+500 AGDYVVTLTSPK
-512 SGYYKQDAIPVTVI
+512 SGYYEQDAIPVTVI

-557 KQTLTCY
+557 KQTLKCY

-635 PKYDSTIV
+635 PKYDSTV
-643 NLEDS
+643 FNLEDS

-653 EPNDALVNDSYESKI
+653 EPNDALVNDSYESEI

>member
-42 KSSTLKNVNTP
+42 KSSTLRNVNTP

-114 KMWYLTSVATIGSIE
+114 RMWYLTSVATIGSIE

-134 PNLYNVQLQFDD
+134 PNLYDVRLQFDK

-161 PQLYRL
+161 SQLYRL

-186 TLKYIDLAGNNISD
+186 TLNDIDLGGNNISD
-200 LSLFKKLPN
+200 LSLFPKLPN
-209 KLPSLEEISVERN
+209 KFPNLEEISLERN

-230 ADFASTKIKVFDLD
+230 AKFASTKIKIFNLD
-244 DNHIT
+244 ENHIT

-264 LYVRSQSFYVETPVV
+264 LYVRYQTLDMEPVV
-279 TSSKYEFSLQPSVF
+279 TSSKYEFSIQPSIF
-293 GITKPVK
+293 GTTKPVK
-300 ITATN
+300 ITATK

-318 YSAEVMAKR
+318 YSAEEMAKK
-327 PKYSSNR
+327 PFYYSPLFP
-334 VSGVSGVTYSWDEDI
+334 GVTYSWDENF
-349 PFNGSNNLVEYNGT
+349 PLNGSNSLVDFRGT
-363 FYKPLTYVEPP
+363 ITQPLTYIEPP

-381 GLTYELGTPLTEQQF
+381 GLTYEIGTSLTEQQF
-396 LNDLNVITDQPTTIT
+396 LNDVNLITDQPTTIT
-411 TNFDKVLKD
+411 SDFDVKLK
-420 VNSVGFYPVTI
+420 NLNTVGIYWVAV
-431 KASNIEGNTEFTTS
+431 KASNIEGNAEANIMVT
-445 VLIKYKP
+445 IKYKP

-500 AGDYVVTLSSPK
+500 AGDYVVTLTSPK
-512 SGYYKQDAIPVTVI
+512 SGYYEQDAIPVTVI

-557 KQTLTCY
+557 KQTLKCY
-564 GSSGKAEL
+564 GSFGKAEL

-635 PKYDSTIV
+635 PKYDSTV
-643 NLEDS
+643 FNLEDS

-653 EPNDALVNDSYESKI
+653 EPNDALVNDSYESEI

>member
-24 KAVETGKELPK
+24 KAVETGKEVPK
-35 SPELQDD
+35 SPELLED

-114 KMWYLTSVATIGSIE
+114 RMWYLTSVASIGSIE

-134 PNLYNVQLQFDD
+134 PNLYDVRLQFDN

-186 TLKYIDLAGNNISD
+186 TLNDIDLGGNNISD
-200 LSLFKKLPN
+200 LSLFPKLPN
-209 KLPSLEEISVERN
+209 KFPNLEEISLERN

-230 ADFASTKIKVFDLD
+230 AKFASTKIKIFNLD
-244 DNHIT
+244 ENHIT

-264 LYVRSQSFYVETPVV
+264 LYVRYQTLDMEPVV
-279 TSSKYEFSLQPSVF
+279 TSSKYEFSIQPSIF
-293 GITKPVK
+293 GTTKPVK
-300 ITATN
+300 ITATK

-318 YSAEVMAKR
+318 YSAEEMAKK
-327 PKYSSNR
+327 PFYYSPLFP
-334 VSGVSGVTYSWDEDI
+334 GVTYSWDENF
-349 PFNGSNNLVEYNGT
+349 PLNGSNSLVDFRGT
-363 FYKPLTYVEPP
+363 ITQPLTYIEPP

-381 GLTYELGTPLTEQQF
+381 GLTYEIGTSLTEQQF
-396 LNDLNVITDQPTTIT
+396 LNDVNLITDQPTTIT
-411 TNFDKVLKD
+411 SDFDVKLK
-420 VNSVGFYPVTI
+420 NLNTVGIYWVAV
-431 KASNIEGNTEFTTS
+431 KASNIEGNAEANIMVT
-445 VLIKYKP
+445 IKYKP

-500 AGDYVVTLSSPK
+500 AGDYVVTLTSPK
-512 SGYYKQDAIPVTVI
+512 SGYYEQDAIPVTVI

-557 KQTLTCY
+557 KQTLKCY

>member
-114 KMWYLTSVATIGSIE
+114 RMWYLTSVATIGSIE

-134 PNLYNVQLQFDD
+134 PNLYDVRLQFDN

-167 NINNGN
+167 QINNGN

-186 TLKYIDLAGNNISD
+186 TLTKIDLAGNNISD
-200 LSLFKKLPN
+200 LSLFQKLPN

-230 ADFASTKIKVFDLD
+230 ADFASTKIKVFNLD
-244 DNHIT
+244 ENHIT

-264 LYVRSQSFYVETPVV
+264 LYVRNQNLYMEPIV
-279 TSSKYEFSLQPSVF
+279 TSSKYEFSIQPSIF
-293 GITKPVK
+293 GTTKPVK

-318 YSAEVMAKR
+318 YSAEEMAKK
-327 PKYSSNR
+327 PFYYTPMYP
-334 VSGVSGVTYSWDEDI
+334 GVTYSWREEF
-349 PFNGSNNLVEYNGT
+349 PFNGSNSLVDYRGT
-363 FYKPLTYVEPP
+363 IFQPLTYIGPP

-381 GLTYELGTPLTEQQF
+381 NLTYEIGTSLTEQQF
-396 LNDLNVITDQPTTIT
+396 LNDVNFITDQPTTIT
-411 TNFDKVLKD
+411 SDFD
-420 VNSVGFYPVTI
+420 VNLNTVGIYWVAV
-431 KASNIEGNTEFTTS
+431 KASNIEGNAQENIMVT
-445 VLIKYKP
+445 IKYKP

-482 TGEGTLRDDFI
+482 TGEGGILRDDF
-493 YKVRLNT
+493 YRVNLNK
-500 AGDYVVTLSSPK
+500 AGDYVVTLSSQ
-512 SGYYKQDAIPVTVI
+512 SNSYYTQNAIPVTVI

-557 KQTLTCY
+557 KQTLKCY

-648 LSMEI
+648 LSIEI

>member
-16 ALIVPVYS
+16 AFIVPVYS
-24 KAVETGKELPK
+24 KAVETGKEVPK
-35 SPELQDD
+35 SPELLDD

-114 KMWYLTSVATIGSIE
+114 RMWYLTSVATIGSIE

-134 PNLYNVQLQFDD
+134 PNLYDVRLQFDK

-161 PQLYRL
+161 SQLYRL

-186 TLKYIDLAGNNISD
+186 TLNNIDLGGNNISD
-200 LSLFKKLPN
+200 LSLFPKLPN
-209 KLPSLEEISVERN
+209 KFPNLEEISLERN

-230 ADFASTKIKVFDLD
+230 AKFASTKIKIFNLD
-244 DNHIT
+244 ENHIT

-264 LYVRSQSFYVETPVV
+264 LYVRYQTLDMEPVV
-279 TSSKYEFSLQPSVF
+279 TSSKYEFSIQPSIF
-293 GITKPVK
+293 GTTKPVK
-300 ITATN
+300 ITATK

-318 YSAEVMAKR
+318 YSAEEMAKK
-327 PKYSSNR
+327 PFYYSPLFP
-334 VSGVSGVTYSWDEDI
+334 GVTYSWDENF
-349 PFNGSNNLVEYNGT
+349 PLNGSNSLVDFRGT
-363 FYKPLTYVEPP
+363 ITQPLTYIEPP

-381 GLTYELGTPLTEQQF
+381 GLTYEIGTSLTEQQF
-396 LNDLNVITDQPTTIT
+396 LNDVNLITDQPTTIT
-411 TNFDKVLKD
+411 SDFDVKLK
-420 VNSVGFYPVTI
+420 NLNTVGIYWVAV
-431 KASNIEGNTEFTTS
+431 KASNIEGNAEANIMVT
-445 VLIKYKP
+445 IKYKP

-500 AGDYVVTLSSPK
+500 AGDYVVTLTSPK
-512 SGYYKQDAIPVTVI
+512 SGYYEQDAIPVTVI

-557 KQTLTCY
+557 KQTLKCY

-635 PKYDSTIV
+635 PKYDSTV
-643 NLEDS
+643 FNLEDS

>member
-16 ALIVPVYS
+16 AFIVPVYS
-24 KAVETGKELPK
+24 KAVETGKEVPK
-35 SPELQDD
+35 SPELLDD

-91 NNFQTPTKTD
+91 NHFQTPTKTD

-114 KMWYLTSVATIGSIE
+114 RMWYLTSVATIGSIE

-134 PNLYNVQLQFDD
+134 PNLYDVRLQFDN

-161 PQLYRL
+161 SQLYRL

-186 TLKYIDLAGNNISD
+186 TLNDIDLGGNNISD
-200 LSLFKKLPN
+200 LSLFPKLPN
-209 KLPSLEEISVERN
+209 KFPNLEEISLERN

-230 ADFASTKIKVFDLD
+230 AKFASTKIKIFNLD
-244 DNHIT
+244 ENHIT

-264 LYVRSQSFYVETPVV
+264 LYVRYQTLDMEPVV
-279 TSSKYEFSLQPSVF
+279 TSSKYEFSIQPSIF
-293 GITKPVK
+293 GTTKPVK
-300 ITATN
+300 ITATK

-318 YSAEVMAKR
+318 YSAEEMAKK
-327 PKYSSNR
+327 PFYYSPLFP
-334 VSGVSGVTYSWDEDI
+334 GVTYSWDENF
-349 PFNGSNNLVEYNGT
+349 PLNGSNSLVDFRGT
-363 FYKPLTYVEPP
+363 ITQPLTYIEPP

-381 GLTYELGTPLTEQQF
+381 GLTYEIGTSLTEQQF
-396 LNDLNVITDQPTTIT
+396 LNDVNLITDQPTTIT
-411 TNFDKVLKD
+411 SDFDVKLK
-420 VNSVGFYPVTI
+420 NLNTVGIYWVAV
-431 KASNIEGNTEFTTS
+431 KASNIEGNAEANIMVT
-445 VLIKYKP
+445 IKYKP

-482 TGEGTLRDDFI
+482 TGKGTLRDDFI

-500 AGDYVVTLSSPK
+500 AGDYVVTLTSPK
-512 SGYYKQDAIPVTVI
+512 SGYYEQDAIPVTVI

-557 KQTLTCY
+557 KQTLKCY

-635 PKYDSTIV
+635 PKYDSTV
-643 NLEDS
+643 FNLEDS

-653 EPNDALVNDSYESKI
+653 EPNDALVNDSYESEI

>member
-35 SPELQDD
+35 SPALQDD

-76 GMAKTVANQLGRTEN
+76 GMAKTIANQLARVEN

-114 KMWYLTSVATIGSIE
+114 KIVFLTSVATIGSIE

-134 PNLYNVQLQFDD
+134 PNLYDVRLQFDK

-161 PQLYRL
+161 SQLYRL

-186 TLKYIDLAGNNISD
+186 TLNDIDLGGNNISD
-200 LSLFKKLPN
+200 LSLFPKLPN
-209 KLPSLEEISVERN
+209 KFPNLEEISLERN

-230 ADFASTKIKVFDLD
+230 AKFASTKIKIFNLD
-244 DNHIT
+244 ENHIT

-264 LYVRSQSFYVETPVV
+264 LYVRYQTLDMEPVV
-279 TSSKYEFSLQPSVF
+279 TSSKYEFSIQPSIF
-293 GITKPVK
+293 GTTKPVK
-300 ITATN
+300 ITATK

-318 YSAEVMAKR
+318 YSAEEMAKK
-327 PKYSSNR
+327 PFYYSPLFP
-334 VSGVSGVTYSWDEDI
+334 GVTYSWDENF
-349 PFNGSNNLVEYNGT
+349 PLNGSNSLVDFRGT
-363 FYKPLTYVEPP
+363 ITQPLTYIEPP

-381 GLTYELGTPLTEQQF
+381 GLTYEIGTSLTEQQF
-396 LNDLNVITDQPTTIT
+396 LNDVNLITDQPTTIT
-411 TNFDKVLKD
+411 SDFDVKLK
-420 VNSVGFYPVTI
+420 NLNTVGIYWVAV
-431 KASNIEGNTEFTTS
+431 KASNIEGNAEANIMVT
-445 VLIKYKP
+445 IKYKP

-500 AGDYVVTLSSPK
+500 AGDYVVTLTSPK
-512 SGYYKQDAIPVTVI
+512 SGYYEQDAIPVTVI

-557 KQTLTCY
+557 KQTLKCY

-635 PKYDSTIV
+635 PKYDSTV
-643 NLEDS
+643 FNLEDS

>member
-24 KAVETGKELPK
+24 KAVETGKEVPK
-35 SPELQDD
+35 SPELLDD

-114 KMWYLTSVATIGSIE
+114 RMWYLTSVATIGSIE

-134 PNLYNVQLQFDD
+134 PNLYDVRLQFDK

-161 PQLYRL
+161 SQLYRL

-186 TLKYIDLAGNNISD
+186 TLNDIDLGGNNISD
-200 LSLFKKLPN
+200 LSLFPKLPN
-209 KLPSLEEISVERN
+209 KFPNLEEISLERN

-230 ADFASTKIKVFDLD
+230 AKFASTKIKIFNLD
-244 DNHIT
+244 ENHIT

-264 LYVRSQSFYVETPVV
+264 LYVRYQTLDMEPVV
-279 TSSKYEFSLQPSVF
+279 TSSKYEFSIQPSIF
-293 GITKPVK
+293 GTTKPVK
-300 ITATN
+300 ITATK

-318 YSAEVMAKR
+318 YSAEEMAKK
-327 PKYSSNR
+327 PFYYSPLFP
-334 VSGVSGVTYSWDEDI
+334 GVTYSWDENF
-349 PFNGSNNLVEYNGT
+349 PLNGSNSLVDFRGT
-363 FYKPLTYVEPP
+363 ITQPLTYIEPP

-381 GLTYELGTPLTEQQF
+381 GLTYEIGTSLTEQQF
-396 LNDLNVITDQPTTIT
+396 LNDVNLITDQPTTIT
-411 TNFDKVLKD
+411 SDFDVKLK
-420 VNSVGFYPVTI
+420 NLNTVGIYWVAV
-431 KASNIEGNTEFTTS
+431 KASNIEGNAEANIMVT
-445 VLIKYKP
+445 IKYKP

-500 AGDYVVTLSSPK
+500 AGDYVVTLTSPK
-512 SGYYKQDAIPVTVI
+512 SGYYEQDAIPVTVI

-557 KQTLTCY
+557 KQTLKCY

-635 PKYDSTIV
+635 PKYDSTV
-643 NLEDS
+643 FNLEDS

>member
-76 GMAKTVANQLGRTEN
+76 GMAKTIANQLARVEN

-114 KMWYLTSVATIGSIE
+114 KIVFLTSVATIGSIE

-134 PNLYNVQLQFDD
+134 PNLYDVRLQFDK

-161 PQLYRL
+161 SQLYRL

-186 TLKYIDLAGNNISD
+186 TLNDIDLGGNNISD
-200 LSLFKKLPN
+200 LSLFPKLPN
-209 KLPSLEEISVERN
+209 KLPNLEEISLERN
-222 NISDVSPL
+222 NKSDVSPL
-230 ADFASTKIKVFDLD
+230 AKFASTKIKIFNLD
-244 DNHIT
+244 ENHIT

-264 LYVRSQSFYVETPVV
+264 LYVRYQTLDMEPVV
-279 TSSKYEFSLQPSVF
+279 TSSKYEFSIQPSIF
-293 GITKPVK
+293 GTTKPVK
-300 ITATN
+300 ITATK

-318 YSAEVMAKR
+318 YSAEEMAKK
-327 PKYSSNR
+327 PFYYSPLFP
-334 VSGVSGVTYSWDEDI
+334 GVTYSWDENF
-349 PFNGSNNLVEYNGT
+349 PLNGSNSLVDFRGT
-363 FYKPLTYVEPP
+363 ITQPLTYIEPP

-381 GLTYELGTPLTEQQF
+381 GLTYEIGTSLTEQQF
-396 LNDLNVITDQPTTIT
+396 LNDVNLITDQPTTIT
-411 TNFDKVLKD
+411 SDFDVKLK
-420 VNSVGFYPVTI
+420 NLNTVGIYWVAV
-431 KASNIEGNTEFTTS
+431 KASNIEGNAEANIMVT
-445 VLIKYKP
+445 IKYKP

-500 AGDYVVTLSSPK
+500 AGDYVVTLTSPK
-512 SGYYKQDAIPVTVI
+512 SGYYEQDAIPVTVI

-557 KQTLTCY
+557 KQTLKCY

-635 PKYDSTIV
+635 PKYDSTV
-643 NLEDS
+643 FNLEDS

>member
-114 KMWYLTSVATIGSIE
+114 RMWYLTSVATIGSIE

-134 PNLYNVQLQFDD
+134 PNLYDVRLQFDK

-161 PQLYRL
+161 SQLYRL

-186 TLKYIDLAGNNISD
+186 TLNDIDLGGNNISD
-200 LSLFKKLPN
+200 LSLFPKLPN
-209 KLPSLEEISVERN
+209 KFPNLEEISLERN

-230 ADFASTKIKVFDLD
+230 AKFASTKIKIFNLD
-244 DNHIT
+244 ENHIT

-264 LYVRSQSFYVETPVV
+264 LYVRYQTLDMEPVV
-279 TSSKYEFSLQPSVF
+279 TSSKYEFSIQPSIF
-293 GITKPVK
+293 GTTKPVK
-300 ITATN
+300 ITATK

-318 YSAEVMAKR
+318 YSAEEMAKK
-327 PKYSSNR
+327 PFYYSPLFP
-334 VSGVSGVTYSWDEDI
+334 GVTYSWDENF
-349 PFNGSNNLVEYNGT
+349 PLNGSNSLVDFRGT
-363 FYKPLTYVEPP
+363 ITQPLTYIEPP

-381 GLTYELGTPLTEQQF
+381 GLTYEIGTSLTEQQF
-396 LNDLNVITDQPTTIT
+396 LNDVNLITDQPTTIT
-411 TNFDKVLKD
+411 SDFDVKLK
-420 VNSVGFYPVTI
+420 NLNTVGIYWVAV
-431 KASNIEGNTEFTTS
+431 KASNIEGNAEANIMVT
-445 VLIKYKP
+445 IKYKP

-500 AGDYVVTLSSPK
+500 AGDYVVTLTSPK
-512 SGYYKQDAIPVTVI
+512 SGYYEQDAIPVTVI

-557 KQTLTCY
+557 KQTLKCY
-564 GSSGKAEL
+564 GSSEKAEL

-586 TGAMTPFTNSGGDI
+586 TGAMTPFTNSGGDV
-600 LQTSLKYQSKSP
+600 LQTSLKYQSKAP

-635 PKYDSTIV
+635 PKYDSTV
-643 NLEDS
+643 FNLEDS

-653 EPNDALVNDSYESKI
+653 DPNDALVNDSYESKI

>member
-42 KSSTLKNVNTP
+42 KLSTLKNVNTP

-114 KMWYLTSVATIGSIE
+114 RMWYLTSVATIGSIE

-134 PNLYNVQLQFDD
+134 PNLYDVRLQFDK

-161 PQLYRL
+161 SQLYRL

-186 TLKYIDLAGNNISD
+186 TLNDIDLGGNNISD
-200 LSLFKKLPN
+200 LSLFPKLPN
-209 KLPSLEEISVERN
+209 KFPNLEEISLERN

-230 ADFASTKIKVFDLD
+230 AKFASTKIKIFNLD
-244 DNHIT
+244 ENHIT

-264 LYVRSQSFYVETPVV
+264 LYVRYQTLDMEPVV
-279 TSSKYEFSLQPSVF
+279 TSSKYEFSIQPSIF
-293 GITKPVK
+293 GTTKPVK
-300 ITATN
+300 ITATK

-318 YSAEVMAKR
+318 YSAEEMAKK
-327 PKYSSNR
+327 PFYYSPLFP
-334 VSGVSGVTYSWDEDI
+334 GVTYSWDENF
-349 PFNGSNNLVEYNGT
+349 PLNGSNSLVDFRGT
-363 FYKPLTYVEPP
+363 ITQPLTYIEPP

-381 GLTYELGTPLTEQQF
+381 GLTYEIGTSLTEQQF
-396 LNDLNVITDQPTTIT
+396 LNDVNLITDQPTTIT
-411 TNFDKVLKD
+411 SDFDVKLK
-420 VNSVGFYPVTI
+420 NLNTVGIYWVAV
-431 KASNIEGNTEFTTS
+431 KASNIEGNAEANIMVT
-445 VLIKYKP
+445 IKYKP

-500 AGDYVVTLSSPK
+500 AGDYVVTLTSPK
-512 SGYYKQDAIPVTVI
+512 SGYYEQDAIPVTVI

-557 KQTLTCY
+557 KQTLKCY
-564 GSSGKAEL
+564 GSSEKAEL

-586 TGAMTPFTNSGGDI
+586 TGAMTPFTNSGGDV
-600 LQTSLKYQSKSP
+600 LQTSLKYQSKAP

-635 PKYDSTIV
+635 PKYDSTV
-643 NLEDS
+643 FNLEDS

>member
-16 ALIVPVYS
+16 ALVVPVYS
-24 KAVETGKELPK
+24 KAVETGKEVPK
-35 SPELQDD
+35 SPELLED

-114 KMWYLTSVATIGSIE
+114 RMWYLTSVASIGSIE

-134 PNLYNVQLQFDD
+134 PNLYDVRLQFDN

-186 TLKYIDLAGNNISD
+186 TLNDIDLGGNNISD
-200 LSLFKKLPN
+200 LSLFPKLPN
-209 KLPSLEEISVERN
+209 KFPNLEEISLERN

-230 ADFASTKIKVFDLD
+230 AKFASTKIKIFNLD
-244 DNHIT
+244 ENHIT

-264 LYVRSQSFYVETPVV
+264 LYVRYQTLDMEPVV
-279 TSSKYEFSLQPSVF
+279 TSSKYEFSIQPSIF
-293 GITKPVK
+293 GTTKPVK
-300 ITATN
+300 ITATK

-318 YSAEVMAKR
+318 YSAEEMAKK
-327 PKYSSNR
+327 PFYYSPLFP
-334 VSGVSGVTYSWDEDI
+334 GVTYSWDENF
-349 PFNGSNNLVEYNGT
+349 PLNGSNSLVDFRGT
-363 FYKPLTYVEPP
+363 ITQPLTYIEPP

-381 GLTYELGTPLTEQQF
+381 GLTYEIGTSLTEQQF
-396 LNDLNVITDQPTTIT
+396 LNDVNLITDQPTTIT
-411 TNFDKVLKD
+411 SDFDVKLK
-420 VNSVGFYPVTI
+420 NLNTVGIYWVAV
-431 KASNIEGNTEFTTS
+431 KASNIEGNAEANIMVT
-445 VLIKYKP
+445 IKYKP

-500 AGDYVVTLSSPK
+500 AGDYVVTLTSPK
-512 SGYYKQDAIPVTVI
+512 SGYYEQDAIPVTVI

-557 KQTLTCY
+557 KQTLKCY

>member
-16 ALIVPVYS
+16 AFIVPVYS
-24 KAVETGKELPK
+24 KAVETGKEVPK
-35 SPELQDD
+35 SPELLDD

-91 NNFQTPTKTD
+91 NNFQTTTKTD

-114 KMWYLTSVATIGSIE
+114 RMWYLTSVASIGSIE

-134 PNLYNVQLQFDD
+134 PNLYDVRLQFDNK
-146 QCKDLSPF
+146 CKDLSPF

-161 PQLYRL
+161 SQLYRL

-186 TLKYIDLAGNNISD
+186 TLNDIDLGGNNISD
-200 LSLFKKLPN
+200 LSLFPKLPN
-209 KLPSLEEISVERN
+209 KFPNLEEISLERN

-230 ADFASTKIKVFDLD
+230 AKFASTKIKIFNLD
-244 DNHIT
+244 ENHIT

-264 LYVRSQSFYVETPVV
+264 LYVRYQTLDMEPVV
-279 TSSKYEFSLQPSVF
+279 TSSKYEFSIQPSIF
-293 GITKPVK
+293 GTTKPVK
-300 ITATN
+300 ITATK

-318 YSAEVMAKR
+318 YSAEEMAKK
-327 PKYSSNR
+327 PFYYSPLFP
-334 VSGVSGVTYSWDEDI
+334 GVTYSWDENF
-349 PFNGSNNLVEYNGT
+349 PLNGSNSLVDFRGT
-363 FYKPLTYVEPP
+363 ITQPLTYIEPP

-381 GLTYELGTPLTEQQF
+381 GLTYEIGTSLTEQQF
-396 LNDLNVITDQPTTIT
+396 LNDVNLITDQPTTIT
-411 TNFDKVLKD
+411 SDFDVKLK
-420 VNSVGFYPVTI
+420 NLNTVGIYWVAV
-431 KASNIEGNTEFTTS
+431 KASNIEGNAEANIMVT
-445 VLIKYKP
+445 IKYKP

-500 AGDYVVTLSSPK
+500 AGDYVVTLTSPK
-512 SGYYKQDAIPVTVI
+512 SGYYEQDAIPVTVI

-557 KQTLTCY
+557 KQTLKCY

>member
-16 ALIVPVYS
+16 AFIVPVYS
-24 KAVETGKELPK
+24 KAVETGKEVAK
-35 SPELQDD
+35 SPELLDD

-114 KMWYLTSVATIGSIE
+114 RMWYLTSVATIGSIE

-134 PNLYNVQLQFDD
+134 PNLYDVRLQFDK

-161 PQLYRL
+161 SQLYRL

-186 TLKYIDLAGNNISD
+186 TLNDIDLGGNNISD
-200 LSLFKKLPN
+200 LSLFPKLPN
-209 KLPSLEEISVERN
+209 KFPNLEEISLERN

-230 ADFASTKIKVFDLD
+230 AKFASTKIKIFNLD
-244 DNHIT
+244 ENHIT

-264 LYVRSQSFYVETPVV
+264 LYVRYQTLDMEPVV
-279 TSSKYEFSLQPSVF
+279 TSSKYEFSIQPSIF
-293 GITKPVK
+293 GATKPVK
-300 ITATN
+300 ITATK

-318 YSAEVMAKR
+318 YSAEEMAKK
-327 PKYSSNR
+327 PFYYSPLFP
-334 VSGVSGVTYSWDEDI
+334 GVTYSWDENF
-349 PFNGSNNLVEYNGT
+349 PLNGSDSLVDFRGT
-363 FYKPLTYVEPP
+363 ITQPLTYIEPP

-381 GLTYELGTPLTEQQF
+381 GLTYEIGTSLTEQQF
-396 LNDLNVITDQPTTIT
+396 LNDVNLITDQPTTIT
-411 TNFDKVLKD
+411 SDFDVKLK
-420 VNSVGFYPVTI
+420 NLNTVGIYWVAV
-431 KASNIEGNTEFTTS
+431 KASNIEGNAEANIMVT
-445 VLIKYKP
+445 IKYKP

-500 AGDYVVTLSSPK
+500 AGDYVVTLTSPK
-512 SGYYKQDAIPVTVI
+512 SGYYEQDAIPVTVI

-557 KQTLTCY
+557 KQTLKCY

-635 PKYDSTIV
+635 PKYDSTV
-643 NLEDS
+643 FNLEDS

>member
-114 KMWYLTSVATIGSIE
+114 RMWYLTSVATIGSIE

-161 PQLYRL
+161 PQLYML

-186 TLKYIDLAGNNISD
+186 TLTKIDLAGNNISD
-200 LSLFKKLPN
+200 LSLFQKLPN
-209 KLPSLEEISVERN
+209 KLPSLEEISLERN

-230 ADFASTKIKVFDLD
+230 ADFASTKIKVFNLD
-244 DNHIT
+244 ENHIT

-264 LYVRSQSFYVETPVV
+264 LYVRNQNLYMEPIV
-279 TSSKYEFSLQPSVF
+279 TSSKYEFSIQPSIF
-293 GITKPVK
+293 GTTKPVK

-318 YSAEVMAKR
+318 YSAEEMAKK
-327 PKYSSNR
+327 PFYYTPMYP
-334 VSGVSGVTYSWDEDI
+334 GVTYSWREEF
-349 PFNGSNNLVEYNGT
+349 PFNGSNSLVDYRGT
-363 FYKPLTYVEPP
+363 IFQPLTYIGPP

-381 GLTYELGTPLTEQQF
+381 NLTYEIGTSLTEQQF
-396 LNDLNVITDQPTTIT
+396 LNDVNFITDQPTTIT
-411 TNFDKVLKD
+411 SDFD
-420 VNSVGFYPVTI
+420 VNLNTVGIYWVAV
-431 KASNIEGNTEFTTS
+431 KASNIEGNAQENIMVT
-445 VLIKYKP
+445 IKYKP

-482 TGEGTLRDDFI
+482 TGEGGILRDDF
-493 YKVRLNT
+493 YRVNLNK
-500 AGDYVVTLSSPK
+500 AGDYVVTLSSQ
-512 SGYYKQDAIPVTVI
+512 SNSYYTQDAIPITVI

-557 KQTLTCY
+557 KQTLKCY

-586 TGAMTPFTNSGGDI
+586 TGAMTPFTNSSGDI
-600 LQTSLKYQSKSP
+600 LQTSLKYQSKSL

-653 EPNDALVNDSYESKI
+653 EPNDALVNDSYESEI

>member
-16 ALIVPVYS
+16 AFIVPVYS
-24 KAVETGKELPK
+24 KAVETGKEVPK
-35 SPELQDD
+35 SPELLDD

-114 KMWYLTSVATIGSIE
+114 RMWYLTSVASIGSIE

-134 PNLYNVQLQFDD
+134 PNLYDVRLQFDN

-161 PQLYRL
+161 SQLYRL

-186 TLKYIDLAGNNISD
+186 TLNDIDLGGNNISD
-200 LSLFKKLPN
+200 LSLFLKLPN
-209 KLPSLEEISVERN
+209 KFPNLEEISLERN

-230 ADFASTKIKVFDLD
+230 AKFASTKIKIFNLD
-244 DNHIT
+244 ENHIT

-264 LYVRSQSFYVETPVV
+264 LYVRYQTLDMEPVV
-279 TSSKYEFSLQPSVF
+279 TSSKYEFSIQPSIF
-293 GITKPVK
+293 GTTKPVK
-300 ITATN
+300 ITATK

-318 YSAEVMAKR
+318 YSAEEMAKK
-327 PKYSSNR
+327 PFYYSPLFP
-334 VSGVSGVTYSWDEDI
+334 GVTYSWDENF
-349 PFNGSNNLVEYNGT
+349 PLNGSNSLVDFRGT
-363 FYKPLTYVEPP
+363 ITQPLTYIEPP

-381 GLTYELGTPLTEQQF
+381 GLTYEIGTSLTEQQF
-396 LNDLNVITDQPTTIT
+396 LNDVNLITDQPTTIT
-411 TNFDKVLKD
+411 SDFDVKLK
-420 VNSVGFYPVTI
+420 NLNTVGIYWVAV
-431 KASNIEGNTEFTTS
+431 KASNIEGNAEANIMVT
-445 VLIKYKP
+445 IKYKP

-500 AGDYVVTLSSPK
+500 AGDYVVTLTSPK
-512 SGYYKQDAIPVTVI
+512 SGYYEQDAIPVTVI

-542 MDIDANADSVPISDK
+542 LDIDANADSVPISDK
-557 KQTLTCY
+557 KQTLKCY

-668 TWTLEDAPRP
+668 TWILEDAPRP

>member
-16 ALIVPVYS
+16 AFIVPVYS
-24 KAVETGKELPK
+24 KAVETGKEVPK
-35 SPELQDD
+35 SPELLDD

-114 KMWYLTSVATIGSIE
+114 RMWYLTSVATIGSIE

-134 PNLYNVQLQFDD
+134 PNLYDVRLQFDN

-161 PQLYRL
+161 SQLYRL
-167 NINNGN
+167 AINNGN

-186 TLKYIDLAGNNISD
+186 TLNYIDLGGNNISD
-200 LSLFKKLPN
+200 LSLFPKLPN
-209 KLPSLEEISVERN
+209 KLPNLEEISLERN

-230 ADFASTKIKVFDLD
+230 ADFASTKIKVFNLD
-244 DNHIT
+244 ENHIT

-264 LYVRSQSFYVETPVV
+264 LYVRYQTLDMEPVV
-279 TSSKYEFSLQPSVF
+279 TSSKYEFSIQPSIF
-293 GITKPVK
+293 GTTKPVK
-300 ITATN
+300 ITATK
-305 PKATIDPITSKIT
+305 PKATINPITSKIT
-318 YSAEVMAKR
+318 YSAEEMAKK
-327 PKYSSNR
+327 PFYYSPLFP
-334 VSGVSGVTYSWDEDI
+334 GVTYSWDENF
-349 PFNGSNNLVEYNGT
+349 PLNGSNSLVDFRGT
-363 FYKPLTYVEPP
+363 ITQPLTYIEPP

-381 GLTYELGTPLTEQQF
+381 GLTYEIGTSLTEQQF
-396 LNDLNVITDQPTTIT
+396 LNDVNLITDQPTTIT
-411 TNFDKVLKD
+411 SDFDVKLK
-420 VNSVGFYPVTI
+420 NLNTVGIYWVAV
-431 KASNIEGNTEFTTS
+431 KASNIEGNAEANIMVT
-445 VLIKYKP
+445 IKYKP

-500 AGDYVVTLSSPK
+500 AGDYVVTLTSPK
-512 SGYYKQDAIPVTVI
+512 SGYYEQDAIPVTVI

-557 KQTLTCY
+557 KQTLKCY

-635 PKYDSTIV
+635 PKYDSTV
-643 NLEDS
+643 FNLEDS